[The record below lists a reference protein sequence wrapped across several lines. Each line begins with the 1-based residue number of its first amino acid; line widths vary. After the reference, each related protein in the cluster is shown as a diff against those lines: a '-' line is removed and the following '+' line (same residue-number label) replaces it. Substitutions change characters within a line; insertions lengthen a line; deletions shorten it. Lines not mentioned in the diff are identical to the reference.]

1 MVDAED
7 LVRTS
12 WPAIG
17 EVLFLVRIERVFLLA
32 FYDRKE
38 YLMQVDDSATKV
50 YAHLFSNF
58 FYDFSSPAPRASDRL
73 HRPDSAE
80 NQ

>member
-1 MVDAED
+1 MGRRRLSVIVVDAQD

-17 EVLFLVRIERVFLLA
+17 EVLFLVLMLA

-38 YLMQVDDSATKV
+38 YLTKICKRRSLGTDIC
-50 YAHLFSNF
+50 HS
-58 FYDFSSPAPRASDRL
+58 
-73 HRPDSAE
+73 
-80 NQ
+80 